1 MTGTDTPR
9 VGFIGLGI
17 MGSLMAEN
25 LARAGFPLTVSTR
38 TPGKA
43 EAWVEKHGGDAVA
56 TPADVARA
64 SDIVITMV
72 VDGPQ
77 VTEVLLGE
85 DGVVAGATEGLLC
98 IDMSTIAPG
107 DTRRIGEQ
115 LAERGIAFV
124 DAPVTGSTPKA
135 TDGTLTIMAGGSD
148 EDFARSRPV
157 FEAMGEII
165 LHVGPLSHGQT
176 VKVISNAVSA
186 TNASTLAQALVVG
199 SAVGVDVG
207 ALVEVMR
214 NGSARLGDA
223 EPQGRADAQP
233 RLHDA
238 LQDRAHAEGRA
249 PGARGGSGGGRA
261 VPRRSG
267 QPGDA
272 HGGDGTGARRRRLHL
287 RPRGRGGA
295 RRTNVVRA
303 LGFFGFV
310 R

>member
-25 LARAGFPLTVSTR
+25 LARAGFPLTVTTR
-38 TPGKA
+38 TAGKA
-43 EAWVEKHGGDAVA
+43 EAWVEKHGGDAVG

-85 DGVVAGATEGLLC
+85 DGVVAGASEGLLC

-107 DTRRIGEQ
+107 DTRAIGAQ

-148 EDFARSRPV
+148 EDFARARPV

-176 VKVISNAVSA
+176 S
-186 TNASTLAQALVVG
+186 
-199 SAVGVDVG
+199 
-207 ALVEVMR
+207 R
-214 NGSARLGDA
+214 
-223 EPQGRADAQP
+223 
-233 RLHDA
+233 
-238 LQDRAHAEGRA
+238 
-249 PGARGGSGGGRA
+249 
-261 VPRRSG
+261 
-267 QPGDA
+267 
-272 HGGDGTGARRRRLHL
+272 
-287 RPRGRGGA
+287 
-295 RRTNVVRA
+295 
-303 LGFFGFV
+303 
-310 R
+310 